1 MQEAVHHLGFTVS
14 DLDRSVE
21 FYSRLLR
28 VEPFLRRVYREEF
41 VSEIVGYEGT
51 VMDCAMFAIPRSG
64 AILELL
70 QYLEPPP
77 GRVSMETFN
86 VGNAHL
92 CLVVDDLDEEYRRLV
107 ETGVELRSP
116 PVTVPSDIEEEPGRG
131 GKALYLRDPDG
142 ITVELLE
149 LP

>member
-1 MQEAVHHLGFTVS
+1 MQDAVHHVGFTVS

-28 VEPFLRRVYREEF
+28 VAPFLRRVYREEF
-41 VSEIVGYEGT
+41 VAEIVGYEST
-51 VMDCAMFAIPRSG
+51 VLDCAMFAVPRSG
-64 AILELL
+64 VILELL
-70 QYLEPPP
+70 QYLEPRP
-77 GRVSMETFN
+77 GRVSMETYN
-86 VGNAHL
+86 AGNAHL
-92 CLVVDDLDEEYRRLV
+92 CLVVDDLDEEYRRLL
-107 ETGVELRSP
+107 EAGVELRSP
-116 PVTVPSDIEEEPGRG
+116 PVAVPSEIEEEPGRG